1 MKNNIM
7 FNEDDSFLT
16 YPFLEIESQLTNFKQ
31 TIFNT
36 NNKNI
41 SLLINNG
48 GRLAQNLIEYVYRNK
63 IEVNEDL
70 YKYSFKNFLDEK
82 CRFIPKH
89 LRDSAFSFQEKRLS
103 ALNSVEYAEE
113 EVRDVFFTYL
123 ESFAVFLYLF
133 EKYLSKE
140 FNDDKRFISLIDA
153 TEFIQDYINVERQ
166 RIYLTNSNS
175 LDLNSGVSSA
185 DLYELLKS
193 LDSKI
198 DALSNKVDERADEI
212 VNEIGKLDEK
222 LEIYN
227 SSLAELKESVQKKLK
242 MQKAMK
248 IKKKKFIIN
257 LITKPQ

>member
-1 MKNNIM
+1 M
-7 FNEDDSFLT
+7 
-16 YPFLEIESQLTNFKQ
+16 
-31 TIFNT
+31 
-36 NNKNI
+36 
-41 SLLINNG
+41 
-48 GRLAQNLIEYVYRNK
+48 
-63 IEVNEDL
+63 
-70 YKYSFKNFLDEK
+70 
-82 CRFIPKH
+82 
-89 LRDSAFSFQEKRLS
+89 
-103 ALNSVEYAEE
+103 
-113 EVRDVFFTYL
+113 
-123 ESFAVFLYLF
+123 
-133 EKYLSKE
+133 
-140 FNDDKRFISLIDA
+140 
-153 TEFIQDYINVERQ
+153 
-166 RIYLTNSNS
+166 
-175 LDLNSGVSSA
+175 DLNSGVSSA